1 MQSKCINALEKLSTL
16 YSKQNYIDIL
26 SKDFLHKMS
35 NKDLFGL
42 GFLNQEGLYM
52 FIHRDMSIK
61 EYHQNSWDSYR
72 QILYILDI
80 IDKCPGEGGG
90 GPSPSLYN
98 MGNTLNKI
106 IEIRSPPI
114 NHSYLY
120 DH

>member
-1 MQSKCINALEKLSTL
+1 MQSKCINALETLSTL
-16 YSKQNYIDIL
+16 YSKQNYISIL

-90 GPSPSLYN
+90 AAIPV
-98 MGNTLNKI
+98 I
-106 IEIRSPPI
+106 IQYGE
-114 NHSYLY
+114 YLE
-120 DH
+120 